1 MSHLKN
7 SSFSRDINKV
17 KDDLIKYCYVDG
29 TNVGRCIENSLKFLF
44 STCINEL
51 YLRETHWFL
60 DNYIM
65 PMFNKDRELFNRLRS
80 RFMKQA
86 FICLLELDNNIL
98 STKDYYQRYSV
109 WITSI
114 VDNSTYSLETLSE
127 LEILYDRVCKDYGR
141 QFTEL
146 FRLNCL
152 VSSI

>member
-17 KDDLIKYCYVDG
+17 KDDLIKYCYVDS

-44 STCINEL
+44 STCTNEL